1 MSKEA
6 LRTPA
11 KYDPPRYSDPDDLRL
26 VQIVRQADKSM
37 PRSVNI
43 VGVPYDGAV
52 LGRKGAE
59 GGPSGIRHAMS
70 GFSNYDVDKRI
81 GLSAGRFFDLGDI
94 VVEGGVLDV
103 HSQIER
109 EVGRCLRDDSLLA
122 ILGGDNSVS
131 LPALRAFGERFGE
144 TGLLVIDSHLDLRGK
159 IGGKPTSGSSYGLA
173 VETVKGLSPRRVAEV
188 GIHGFLN
195 SQAYAEKAEKLGI
208 RVVTAGE
215 VRKAGPLAVAE
226 EAWSVVSRGSDAVY
240 LSVDADAVDLAQV
253 SGVSAPSAGGIDSV
267 ELFEMVR
274 WITRQAKVKCAD
286 IVEVAPSLDP
296 TGRSS
301 IVAATALVEM
311 LAGFQGRSPD

>member
-6 LRTPA
+6 LRAPA
-11 KYDPPRYSDPDDLRL
+11 RYDPPRYSDPDDLRL

-131 LPALRAFGERFGE
+131 LPALRAFGEKFGE
-144 TGLLVIDSHLDLRGK
+144 IGLIVIDSHLDLRGR

-195 SQAYAEKAEKLGI
+195 SQAYVEKAERLGI
-208 RVVTAGE
+208 RIVTASE
-215 VRKAGPLAVAE
+215 VRKAGPLAVAK
-226 EAWSVVSRGSDAVY
+226 EAWSVVSRGADAVY
-240 LSVDADAVDLAQV
+240 LSVDADAVDLAHV

-267 ELFEMVR
+267 ELFEMVG

-296 TGRSS
+296 TGRSGV
-301 IVAATALVEM
+301 VAATALVEM
-311 LAGFQGRSPD
+311 LAGFLGRSPN